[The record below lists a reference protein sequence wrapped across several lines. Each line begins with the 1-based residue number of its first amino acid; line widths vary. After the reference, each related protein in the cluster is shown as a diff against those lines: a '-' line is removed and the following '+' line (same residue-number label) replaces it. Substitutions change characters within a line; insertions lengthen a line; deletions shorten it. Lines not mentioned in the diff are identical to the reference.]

1 MNQINWKNLLALV
14 GFLLLL
20 INFAQIKE
28 YIQMSSPFAGLS
40 QLPEAQRY
48 LVILGIILVSGKIIQ
63 ELKKPQN

>member
-28 YIQMSSPFAGLS
+28 YVQMSNPFSGLS

-63 ELKKPQN
+63 ELRRPKS